1 MSSLQQEALFIH
13 QFSKKYPNSGTLIK
27 LLTTFAQRLNNK
39 IAICGYYLVLISM
52 FTDIAL
58 SSPKTYKVVLAI
70 ISKLIN
76 RIPST
81 EEREKLSMIFI

>member
-1 MSSLQQEALFIH
+1 
-13 QFSKKYPNSGTLIK
+13 
-27 LLTTFAQRLNNK
+27 
-39 IAICGYYLVLISM
+39 M